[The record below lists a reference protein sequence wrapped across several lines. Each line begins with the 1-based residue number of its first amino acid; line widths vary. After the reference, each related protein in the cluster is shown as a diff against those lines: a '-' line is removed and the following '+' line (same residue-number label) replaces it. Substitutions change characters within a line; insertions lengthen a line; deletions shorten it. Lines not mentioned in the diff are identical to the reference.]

1 MARSAIPALDALGI
15 VELSRLILHED
26 HDPARLARV
35 REGIR
40 EEAVQRNPVIVAP
53 YGDRYFVLDGAH
65 RVRAL
70 AELDLSL
77 ALVQTIDLPDEAES
91 WGHLLPAENL
101 EAALRALPD
110 VEISEERPFDGCL
123 VEARFRG
130 GRVLYARSREAGL
143 LASVRALKSLGG
155 VYPKGSVV
163 RRVDPGAG
171 LDLGAGEALLLY
183 RRFSPRELVEVV
195 ERGEVLPAG
204 ITRFPVPE
212 RVLNVR
218 YPLALLE
225 GGDPGGRTAELGE
238 LVEEALRKNRVRYYA
253 EPVVLFE

>member
-1 MARSAIPALDALGI
+1 MARSPISALDALGI

-53 YGDRYFVLDGAH
+53 YAERYFVLDGAH

-70 AELDLSL
+70 AELGLRL
-77 ALVQTIDLPDEAES
+77 ALVQIIDLPAEAES
-91 WGHLLPAENL
+91 WGHLLPAEGL
-101 EAALRALPD
+101 EAALRGLPE
-110 VEISEERPFDGCL
+110 VAVSEERPGERCL
-123 VEARFRG
+123 VEARFHG
-130 GRVLYARSREAGL
+130 DRVLYARAREAGL
-143 LASVRALKSLGG
+143 VASVRALKSLGRI
-155 VYPKGSVV
+155 YPKGSVV
-163 RRVDPGAG
+163 RRVDPEADAEPGV
-171 LDLGAGEALLLY
+171 GETLLIY

-204 ITRFPVPE
+204 ITRFPVRE

-218 YPLALLE
+218 YPLELLE
-225 GGDPGGRTAELGE
+225 GGDPATRTAQFGE
-238 LVEEALRKNRVRYYA
+238 LVQEALRKNRVRYYA